1 MILTSDSR
9 KERGI
14 VPLIEE
20 YNYDYHGTGVIT
32 RPKILQT
39 NEGAARK
46 IFDV

>member
-1 MILTSDSR
+1 M
-9 KERGI
+9 

-39 NEGAARK
+39 NDRAMRK
-46 IFDV
+46 IFDVWKTH